1 MTPEQID
8 KLSEMMSQAHTGT
21 IAILREMCEENLILK
36 AENDL
41 LRLNHDKTYQMI
53 DRIHA
58 ALDYKPLGLTAKQ
71 AVEKAISILDE
82 E

>member
-1 MTPEQID
+1 MTPEYLD
-8 KLSEMMSQAHTGT
+8 KLSELMSQAHTGT
-21 IAILREMCEENLILK
+21 FAVLRKMCEENLMLQ
-36 AENDL
+36 AENDS
-41 LRLNHDKTYQMI
+41 LRRLHDKTHQMI

-58 ALDYKPLGLTAKQ
+58 ALDYKPLGLTAEQ